1 VAGRARTSR
10 GAGVGIFDRLFH
22 RSDPSQDPRV
32 SRRRWTRTEVF
43 GDKYSERD
51 LAEFIETSPL
61 VAWQDLN
68 PFGDRPRHEVMFELL
83 AERKW
88 RHHHGIEALRGT
100 TGFYSAYARR
110 VDALLEQLDAAL
122 RLADVDVRSASFVD
136 IAAAEGYVTHH
147 LFDRGASDVDAVE
160 ISALNL
166 RRIWMIRAFK
176 QIDSGRVG
184 RVDLDRFDWHRAL
197 DRTYDV
203 TLALG
208 IVYHV
213 ENPML
218 FLRNLR
224 AATER
229 IAIIESD
236 TPIIPGN
243 AGFRGFGN
251 LYLHRDQVTIESG
264 VVRYITEM
272 RPDRQAL
279 AEMLLAAGF
288 ERVELIPP
296 AMTIRSPYFDSGE
309 KSMMVAFT

>member
-1 VAGRARTSR
+1 
-10 GAGVGIFDRLFH
+10 LE
-22 RSDPSQDPRV
+22 
-32 SRRRWTRTEVF
+32 WTRAEIF
-43 GDKYSERD
+43 GEKYSERD
-51 LAEFIETSPL
+51 LAEFIETCPL
-61 VAWQDLN
+61 VAWQELN
-68 PFGDRPRHEVMFELL
+68 PFGDRARHEVMSDLL
-83 AERKW
+83 AEWKW

-100 TGFYSAYARR
+100 KGFYSAYAQR
-110 VDALLEQLDAAL
+110 VDAMLEQLDSAL
-122 RLADVDVRSASFVD
+122 QLADIDVRSASFVD

-147 LFDRGASDVDAVE
+147 LFDRGASDVDAIE

-176 QIDSGRVG
+176 RIDSGRVG
-184 RVDLDRFDWHRAL
+184 RIDLDRVDWHRAL

-208 IVYHV
+208 ITYHV

-224 AATER
+224 AATRR
-229 IAIIESD
+229 IAIVESD
-236 TPIIPGN
+236 TPVIPGN
-243 AGFRGFGN
+243 VGFRGFGT

-264 VVRYITEM
+264 VVRYLMEM

-296 AMTIRSPYFDSGE
+296 AVTSSSPYFDSGE